1 MNKAANWRQTL
12 RRTLSRRILFRF
24 VGAVMLYTLA
34 LLAAA
39 GVLFL
44 LYYSVAWRVEWIDR
58 LAHALFGDVTG
69 FVLSVILL
77 LILGYGGLFFHYWN
91 RTLRYLEDLVAAT
104 ETVCTTGESVV
115 LPEDLIEVEHRLN
128 DIQREAQ
135 RNALAAQE
143 AEQRKND
150 LVVYLAHDLKTPLT
164 SVIGYLSLLTEEQ
177 EISPALREK
186 YLGVALDRAYRLED
200 LINEFFEI
208 ARFSLTNLPLDLGRV
223 DLSRMLEQI
232 VYEFQPM
239 LTEKHLT
246 CKLSAPPE
254 IQLLCDGNKLQRVFD
269 NLLRNAVNYSYPD
282 SEIVVIASTVEDRVC
297 VQVINHG
304 DPIRPEKL
312 ERLFEQFYRLDEART
327 SGTGGSG
334 LGLAIAKEIVEQHG
348 GEIQAYSDGGMISF
362 TVELP
367 MLSEKSQNFMGKS

>member
-69 FVLSVILL
+69 SVLSVILL

-150 LVVYLAHDLKTPLT
+150 LLVYLAHDLKTPLT

-269 NLLRNAVNYSYPD
+269 NVLRNAVSYCY
-282 SEIVVIASTVEDRVC
+282 ENTTIQVKAKQAEDHVL
-297 VQVINHG
+297 IKITNEG
-304 DPIRPEKL
+304 DTIPQERL
-312 ERLFEQFYRLDEART
+312 ERIFEQFYRLDVSR
-327 SGTGGSG
+327 SSSTGGAG
-334 LGLAIAKEIVEQHG
+334 LGLAIAREIVELHHG
-348 GEIQAYSDGGMISF
+348 RIIAHSENGITCFEV
-362 TVELP
+362 TLP
-367 MLSEKSQNFMGKS
+367 IVGKS